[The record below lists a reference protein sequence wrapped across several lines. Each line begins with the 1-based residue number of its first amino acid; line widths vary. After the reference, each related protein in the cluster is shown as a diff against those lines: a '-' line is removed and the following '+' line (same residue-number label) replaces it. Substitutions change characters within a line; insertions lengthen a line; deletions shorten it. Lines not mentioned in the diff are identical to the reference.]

1 MLCLLASIA
10 LASVAPAA
18 PDGGLLSLIQEK
30 EASWAA
36 SLDRG
41 DVDALAAM
49 YDNDAELVL
58 PGSEAIIGRA
68 DIRAVLQ
75 GMARQTAHLR
85 LRTISV
91 RRLGQDYL
99 VEDGVSH
106 SRPKDVAT
114 STEMTANYVVLWHHT
129 RGGQWRILRDVVSP
143 S

>member
-18 PDGGLLSLIQEK
+18 SDGGLVPFIQEK

-41 DVDALAAM
+41 DADALAAM
-49 YDNDAELVL
+49 YDEDAKLIL
-58 PGSEAIIGRA
+58 PGMEAVVGRS

-75 GMARQTAHLR
+75 GMARQTGHLR

-106 SRPKDVAT
+106 SRPKDAAT
-114 STEMTANYVVLWHHT
+114 SAEMTANYVVLWHRT
-129 RGGQWRILRDVVSP
+129 RGGQWRILRDAVSP